1 MSTVMTRWVAPVV
14 LAAGLG
20 VVATAAPAP
29 ARADDLARVIVDVAD
44 VIYHSGYPYYRYD
57 NGYRDRLVVVHDYR
71 GRPTYYRNVY
81 RTTYRAGPPYGN
93 AYGYWNNA
101 PRGNCNK
108 HGKCTT
114 HYYDGRYDHRY
125 DRRYDRTYY
134 RHGYTNNGY
143 YDNRRHDDR
152 RYDRHDRHDDHR
164 DRRWRDD
171 D

>member
-1 MSTVMTRWVAPVV
+1 MTLVSRWLAPMV

-20 VVATAAPAP
+20 TVAMVPAP
-29 ARADDLARVIVDVAD
+29 ARAGDGDDLVRVIVDVAD

-57 NGYRDRLVVVHDYR
+57 RGYRDRLVVVHQY
-71 GRPTYYRNVY
+71 GRPVYYRNV
-81 RTTYRAGPPYGN
+81 YRAGPPYGN
-93 AYGYWNNA
+93 AYGHWNN
-101 PRGNCNK
+101 GHGKCNK

-125 DRRYDRTYY
+125 DRRYYSDR
-134 RHGYTNNGY
+134 
-143 YDNRRHDDR
+143 YDH
-152 RYDRHDRHDDHR
+152 RYDRDRYDGRVRYDRDDRYR